1 MKAVT
6 YTLVIR
12 VYRKQAESSVISLL
26 DSYNRHRNR
35 HKFMAKNDATQAL
48 VSAGSLQEIIH
59 PVKYHLDEFQ
69 TYFRNSVRSN
79 VSLLD
84 LIVRYIAR
92 QKGKRVRP
100 ALVFLAA
107 ELCGGITER
116 SYIGATM
123 VELLHT
129 ATLVHDDVVDDAE
142 ERRGVASINAVWKN
156 KAAVLVGD
164 FFLSRG
170 LLISVENGE
179 YDFLRVT
186 STAVKRMSEGELLQI
201 QKSRQKNID
210 EQTYFQ
216 IIADKTASLLSTC
229 CEVGAMSASPD
240 IKSHEAMRLYGE
252 HCGLAFQIRDDILDY
267 ISRTT
272 ILGKPVG
279 NDLREKKITLPLIYA
294 CSVVV
299 ASEAKKIIRLLKSGK
314 ITNEGIEYVHDFVKR
329 NGGIEYSIA
338 VAQREAEKAIAQLAY
353 FPESQAKQS
362 LTQFAYYVIHRKK

>member
-1 MKAVT
+1 MA
-6 YTLVIR
+6 
-12 VYRKQAESSVISLL
+12 AES
-26 DSYNRHRNR
+26 
-35 HKFMAKNDATQAL
+35 
-48 VSAGSLQEIIH
+48 LQTIIE

-69 TYFRNSVRSN
+69 TYFRNSIRSN

-84 LIVRYIAR
+84 LIVRYITR

-100 ALVFLAA
+100 ALVFLTA
-107 ELCGGITER
+107 ELCGGVSER

-129 ATLVHDDVVDDAE
+129 ATLVHDDVVDEAN

-179 YDFLRVT
+179 HDFLRVT

-201 QKSRQKNID
+201 QKSRQKNTD
-210 EQTYFQ
+210 EETYFR

-229 CEVGAMSASPD
+229 CEIGALSATHDSAA
-240 IKSHEAMRLYGE
+240 HEAMRQYGE
-252 HCGLAFQIRDDILDY
+252 YCGLAFQIRDDILDY
-267 ISRTT
+267 TSRTT

-279 NDLREKKITLPLIYA
+279 NDLREKKVTLPLIYA
-294 CSVVV
+294 CSVVDQKE
-299 ASEAKKIIRLLKSGK
+299 SKRIIKLVKSGK
-314 ITNEGIEYVHDFVKR
+314 MTNDDIVYVHDFVKR
-329 NGGIEYSIA
+329 NGGLEYATA
-338 VAQREAEKAIAQLAY
+338 VAKREADKAIAQLTH
-353 FPESQAKQS
+353 FPDSTAKKA
-362 LTQFAYYVIHRKK
+362 LHQFAHYVIHRKK

>member
-1 MKAVT
+1 
-6 YTLVIR
+6 
-12 VYRKQAESSVISLL
+12 
-26 DSYNRHRNR
+26 
-35 HKFMAKNDATQAL
+35 
-48 VSAGSLQEIIH
+48 
-59 PVKYHLDEFQ
+59 
-69 TYFRNSVRSN
+69 
-79 VSLLD
+79 
-84 LIVRYIAR
+84 
-92 QKGKRVRP
+92 
-100 ALVFLAA
+100 
-107 ELCGGITER
+107 
-116 SYIGATM
+116 
-123 VELLHT
+123 
-129 ATLVHDDVVDDAE
+129 
-142 ERRGVASINAVWKN
+142 
-156 KAAVLVGD
+156 
-164 FFLSRG
+164 
-170 LLISVENGE
+170 
-179 YDFLRVT
+179 
-186 STAVKRMSEGELLQI
+186 MSEGELLQI

-279 NDLREKKITLPLIYA
+279 NDLREKKVTLPLIHA
-294 CSVVV
+294 CSVVQPQT
-299 ASEAKKIIRLLKSGK
+299 KKIIKLVKSGK

-338 VAQREAEKAIAQLAY
+338 VAQREAEKAIARLHI

>member
-1 MKAVT
+1 MSALYSETEQKTSVT
-6 YTLVIR
+6 
-12 VYRKQAESSVISLL
+12 
-26 DSYNRHRNR
+26 
-35 HKFMAKNDATQAL
+35 
-48 VSAGSLQEIIH
+48 LQTIIE
-59 PVKYHLDEFQ
+59 PVKYHLEEFQ

-84 LIVRYIAR
+84 LIVRYIVR

-100 ALVFLAA
+100 ALVFLTA
-107 ELCGGITER
+107 ELCGGINER

-129 ATLVHDDVVDDAE
+129 ATLVHDDVVDDAN

-201 QKSRQKNID
+201 QKSRQKNTD
-210 EQTYFQ
+210 EATYFR

-229 CEVGAMSASPD
+229 CEIGAMSATHDSGA
-240 IKSHEAMRLYGE
+240 HEAMKQYGE

-267 ISRTT
+267 TSRTS

-279 NDLREKKITLPLIYA
+279 NDLREKKVTLPLIHA
-294 CSVVV
+294 CSVVEQ
-299 ASEAKKIIRLLKSGK
+299 SEAKKIIKLVKSGK
-314 ITNEGIEYVHDFVKR
+314 MTNEDISYVHDFVKR

-338 VAQREAEKAIAQLAY
+338 VAKREVDKAIAQLVH
-353 FPESQAKQS
+353 FPESSAKRA
-362 LTQFAYYVIHRKK
+362 LEQFALYVIHRKK